1 MSTTELFL
9 LCKDMLS
16 VKESSRYVTNYY
28 STIIHLMYMY
38 IFTAVVA
45 VCGTACEYQ
54 EVIFDCAVYVFVSMS
69 VETFHKY
76 LLKYSHVA
84 IFRDRLDGSLRGMF
98 MIDYKT
104 NLSIDGRSYN
114 CINVSAIKIKLDVL
128 IFCLHV
134 ALFYSWE

>member
-1 MSTTELFL
+1 
-9 LCKDMLS
+9 ML
-16 VKESSRYVTNYY
+16 NC
-28 STIIHLMYMY
+28 I
-38 IFTAVVA
+38 
-45 VCGTACEYQ
+45 EYQ
-54 EVIFDCAVYVFVSMS
+54 AVIFDCAVYVFVSMS

-104 NLSIDGRSYN
+104 SLSIDGRSYN
-114 CINVSAIKIKLDVL
+114 CINVSVMNKINVL
-128 IFCLHV
+128 IFVSLCV